1 MNTLRYRLRRIE
13 ELVQQPLTR
22 PETVAKL
29 YLALQIDAM
38 LERGGAPGA
47 QTSDH

>member
-1 MNTLRYRLRRIE
+1 MHVNTLRYRLKRIE
-13 ELVQQPLTR
+13 ELVQEPLAR

-38 LERGGAPGA
+38 LERGGAGER
-47 QTSDH
+47 